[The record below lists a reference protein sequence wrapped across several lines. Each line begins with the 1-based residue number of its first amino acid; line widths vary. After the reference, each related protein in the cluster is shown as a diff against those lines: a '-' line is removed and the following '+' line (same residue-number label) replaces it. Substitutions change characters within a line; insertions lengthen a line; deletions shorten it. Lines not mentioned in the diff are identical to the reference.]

1 MSNIMVAAGGNNN
14 NRNGNDDMLQIM
26 QMATMNIS
34 NLGKQ
39 MGVISEQLTHFDT
52 RLSGIENRMQKYEDS
67 TLANRD
73 MCRRIKNAIHARVNK
88 LLGIEYRDGLVTPES
103 MYSDK
108 YYRGGFISRCYAD
121 ARKYSRLGTPYY
133 TTLARDVEETI
144 SYIENWFPEISYDG
158 LTGVEAYKRYLDA
171 RRAA

>member
-1 MSNIMVAAGGNNN
+1 MKNEIMNQEP
-14 NRNGNDDMLQIM
+14 DMYQMM

-39 MGVISEQLTHFDT
+39 MGVISEQLTNFNS

-88 LLGIEYRDGLVTPES
+88 LLGIAYQDGVVTADS

-121 ARKYSRLGTPYY
+121 ARRYSRLGTPYY
-133 TTLARDVEETI
+133 TTLARDVEEVI
-144 SYIENWFPEISYDG
+144 HYIENWFPEISFDG

>member
-1 MSNIMVAAGGNNN
+1 MKNEVATPGA
-14 NRNGNDDMLQIM
+14 DMMQMM

-39 MGVISEQLTHFDT
+39 MGVISEQLTNFDV

-88 LLGIEYRDGLVTPES
+88 LLGIAYQDGVVTADS
-103 MYSDK
+103 MYADK

-121 ARKYSRLGTPYY
+121 ARRYSRLGTPYY
-133 TTLARDVEETI
+133 TTLARDVDEVI
-144 SYIENWFPEISYDG
+144 HYIENWFPEIGYDG

-171 RRAA
+171 RRVA

>member
-1 MSNIMVAAGGNNN
+1 MKNEVMTPEAN
-14 NRNGNDDMLQIM
+14 MMQIM

-39 MGVISEQLTHFDT
+39 MGVISEQLTSFDM

-103 MYSDK
+103 MYADK

-133 TTLARDVEETI
+133 TTLARDVEETT
-144 SYIENWFPEISYDG
+144 SYIGNWFPEISFDG

-171 RRAA
+171 RRNA

>member
-1 MSNIMVAAGGNNN
+1 MKNEVMTQEA
-14 NRNGNDDMLQIM
+14 DMMQLM

-39 MGVISEQLTHFDT
+39 MGVISEQLTNFDV

-88 LLGIEYRDGLVTPES
+88 LLGIEYRDGLVTQES
-103 MYSDK
+103 MYADK

-158 LTGVEAYKRYLDA
+158 LTGAEAYKRYLDA